1 MQLPRDLTDF
11 FRCYE
16 IEEPVTRVPWRS
28 DYYKKEGASSSRR
41 KNSLFR
47 ETYMIPEQPNC
58 VAVAPDEQ
66 SQRLESLI
74 KVSSYFT
81 VR

>member
-1 MQLPRDLTDF
+1 MQLPRDLADF
-11 FRCYE
+11 FRYYE
-16 IEEPVTRVPWRS
+16 IEESVTRVPWRS

-47 ETYMIPEQPNC
+47 ETYMIRDPPDR
-58 VAVAPDEQ
+58 VALGPDEK

-74 KVSSYFT
+74 KVSLYLI

>member
-1 MQLPRDLTDF
+1 
-11 FRCYE
+11 
-16 IEEPVTRVPWRS
+16 VTKVPWRS

-47 ETYMIPEQPNC
+47 ETYMIPEQPDR
-58 VAVAPDEQ
+58 VAMAPDEK

-74 KVSSYFT
+74 KVSPYLI